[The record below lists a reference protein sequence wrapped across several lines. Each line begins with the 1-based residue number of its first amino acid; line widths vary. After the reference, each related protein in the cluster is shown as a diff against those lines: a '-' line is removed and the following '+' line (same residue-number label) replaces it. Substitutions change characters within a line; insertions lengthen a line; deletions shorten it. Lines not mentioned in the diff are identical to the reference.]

1 MISEYRSCSSIE
13 TDANPIFSVLGAKE
27 MTDRTV
33 TIRSRDSAEKTQSN
47 EQVVLPL
54 DEAVAK
60 FKALRES
67 QGLQNKLD

>member
-1 MISEYRSCSSIE
+1 ME
-13 TDANPIFSVLGAKE
+13 TAKLTSFFLVLGAKE

-33 TIRSRDSAEKTQSN
+33 TIRSRESAEKAQSA

-54 DEAVAK
+54 DEAVVK

-67 QGLQNKLD
+67 QSLQNNLD